1 MGSFASGPR
10 RSRHTRKTKNTT
22 GADAVKEV
30 EGPQESD
37 QTDVIIERRV
47 PGLKLAEVTAPKRL
61 SYQSR
66 KVKLHEDEDDASA
79 LIDQNELRNDI
90 EDIHPMAQTQRI
102 RSYKMIDSE
111 QKERTVAQDAG
122 KASRVGIAERSSKF
136 SNILC
141 PHCYRKFG
149 EKAANRH
156 IAYCKEK
163 AKLR

>member
-1 MGSFASGPR
+1 M
-10 RSRHTRKTKNTT
+10 KL
-22 GADAVKEV
+22 
-30 EGPQESD
+30 SD
-37 QTDVIIERRV
+37 
-47 PGLKLAEVTAPKRL
+47 VTAHKRL

-66 KVKLHEDEDDASA
+66 KGRRDDDGSDASA
-79 LIDQNELRNDI
+79 LIDHNELRNDI
-90 EDIHPMAQTQRI
+90 EDNHPMAQTQRL
-102 RSYKMIDSE
+102 RPSKTMNSE
-111 QKERTVAQDAG
+111 QKERTMAQDAG
-122 KASRVGIAERSSKF
+122 KVSRIGIAERSSKF